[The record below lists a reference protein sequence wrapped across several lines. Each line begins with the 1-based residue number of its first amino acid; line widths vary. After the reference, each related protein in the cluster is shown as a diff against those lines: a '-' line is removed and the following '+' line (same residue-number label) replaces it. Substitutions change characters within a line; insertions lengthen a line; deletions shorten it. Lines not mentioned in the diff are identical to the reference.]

1 MRKKK
6 SSASTPRKKV
16 SRSGFT
22 LIELLVV
29 IAIIAILA
37 AMLMPALQQARE
49 TAKATNCL
57 SNLKQIGF
65 YNRLYQEEFND
76 WILQRD
82 PGHDSS
88 VAKYWYKILSEKYAP
103 TKKVINIGSDYYRLY
118 AGFFYCPSSTPTVDN
133 AFSPNYGINTWL
145 TGENHTAGSIYK
157 KTTSITRPSIAILHA
172 DAKYGYETLKYVS
185 YLPYPHKERIN
196 LVFADGHTG
205 SYVPGQCKV
214 PDSSYGPMRLG
225 FICIPTCGTPAPKCW
240 K

>member
-1 MRKKK
+1 MRKNQTHG
-6 SSASTPRKKV
+6 SAPR
-16 SRSGFT
+16 SETRRGSFT

-49 TAKATNCL
+49 TAKGANCL
-57 SNLKQIGF
+57 SNLKQVGF
-65 YNRLYQEEFND
+65 YNRLYQEESDD

-82 PGHDSS
+82 PGHNSS
-88 VAKYWYKILSEKYAP
+88 IARYWYKILSDKYAP
-103 TKKVINIGSDYYRLY
+103 VRQIINVGSDYYRLY
-118 AGFFYCPSSTPTVDN
+118 AGVFYCPSSTPTVAN

-145 TGENHTAGSIYK
+145 TGENHQAGPIFR
-157 KTTSITRPSIAILHA
+157 KTTSITHPSRAILHA

-205 SYVPGQCKV
+205 TYSPAQCNV
-214 PDSSYGPMRLG
+214 PDTYMGPMRYG
-225 FICIPTCGTPAPKCW
+225 FKCIPSCTYCW
-240 K
+240 REVK

>member
-6 SSASTPRKKV
+6 SSTSSISNKV
-16 SRSGFT
+16 KHADFT

-49 TAKATNCL
+49 TAKASNCL
-57 SNLKQIGF
+57 SNLKQVGF
-65 YNRLYQEEFND
+65 YNRLYQEESDD
-76 WILQRD
+76 WVLQRD

-88 VAKYWYKILSEKYAP
+88 KAVYWYKILSEKYTP
-103 TKKVINIGSDYYRLY
+103 TKQTINIGSNYYRLY
-118 AGFFYCPSSTPTVDN
+118 AGFFYCPSADSPAEAN

-145 TGENHTAGSIYK
+145 TGENHQAGPIYR
-157 KTTSITRPSIAILHA
+157 KTTSITHPSRAILHA

-185 YLPYPHKERIN
+185 YLPYRHKERIN

-205 SYVPGQCKV
+205 TYSPAQCNV
-214 PDSSYGPMRLG
+214 PDTYMGPMRYG
-225 FICIPTCGTPAPKCW
+225 FKCIPSCTYCW
-240 K
+240 REVK